1 MNWNIRY
8 TLSAKQDLRDILDY
22 VSEELLEPAA
32 ARRLVSRI
40 MEEIGKLKQMPE
52 RHRVYEK
59 EPWRSRGLRV
69 FPVKKYLV
77 FYLPD
82 PGLHEVTVV
91 RIFYGGRDIRT
102 QLSETE
108 E

>member
-32 ARRLVSRI
+32 PRRLVSQI
-40 MEEIGKLKQMPE
+40 MEEIGKLNQMPE

-82 PGLHEVTVV
+82 PSLHEVTVV